1 MKDGQLTIEG
11 IQKMI
16 GRITLDHQIQVDALV
31 QKNQELQARI
41 AQLESA
47 QESKPK
53 EVKKA
58 N

>member
-1 MKDGQLTIEG
+1 MSNGQLTIEG

-16 GRITLDHQIQVDALV
+16 GRIVLDYQSQIESLLQ
-31 QKNQELQARI
+31 QNQELQAKA